1 MNRRTSPWSRGWR
14 SDNGVINR
22 QPTLAVAAFIVH
34 VALDTARNSRNRAHH
49 RPRVNRSVLW
59 LHHST
64 RTRWSRRTYTVREAS
79 TAHSKSKAERHEP
92 SRNRKGSAARC
103 FCGVRMPHGR
113 CAALCLAGDRATMVR
128 SRSRLSPLH
137 SSLAVL
143 SRLTA
148 PFSCANAN
156 GKRPR
161 HATNPHALRGRQ
173 ITQPLHPCSESP
185 RPCPTLSGW
194 SSCRSLRR
202 ASASSAPQLARVP
215 LRVPPRV
222 PPPPPC
228 GCHPYAHQSQPRP
241 AVLAVPGRH

>member
-1 MNRRTSPWSRGWR
+1 MCNEHGWLIVNAAGRRGCAAMNRRTSPRSRGWR

-34 VALDTARNSRNRAHH
+34 VALDTARN
-49 RPRVNRSVLW
+49 
-59 LHHST
+59 
-64 RTRWSRRTYTVREAS
+64 
-79 TAHSKSKAERHEP
+79 
-92 SRNRKGSAARC
+92 RKGSAARC
-103 FCGVRMPHGR
+103 FCGVRMPHGC

-156 GKRPR
+156 GTRPR
-161 HATNPHALRGRQ
+161 HATNPHGLRGRQ

-215 LRVPPRV
+215 MRVPLRVPL
-222 PPPPPC
+222 PPPC

>member
-1 MNRRTSPWSRGWR
+1 MNQKPTSTSHVVLVGRCDSCDSYRRIYCPHGGAKLNET
-14 SDNGVINR
+14 VR
-22 QPTLAVAAFIVH
+22 QT
-34 VALDTARNSRNRAHH
+34 DQ
-49 RPRVNRSVLW
+49 RVNRSVLW
-59 LHHST
+59 LHST
-64 RTRWSRRTYTVREAS
+64 RTRWGTRTYTVRRDLHS
-79 TAHSKSKAERHEP
+79 PGSKSKAEGQEP

-173 ITQPLHPCSESP
+173 TTLPLHPCSESP

>member
-34 VALDTARNSRNRAHH
+34 VTLDTARNSRNRAHH

-64 RTRWSRRTYTVREAS
+64 RTRWGRRTYTVREAS

-148 PFSCANAN
+148 PFSCRQAPKACYQPSCSP
-156 GKRPR
+156 GSTDHPTAASVFRIP
-161 HATNPHALRGRQ
+161 APLPDALRMV
-173 ITQPLHPCSESP
+173 L
-185 RPCPTLSGW
+185 LS
-194 SSCRSLRR
+194 
-202 ASASSAPQLARVP
+202 
-215 LRVPPRV
+215 
-222 PPPPPC
+222 
-228 GCHPYAHQSQPRP
+228 
-241 AVLAVPGRH
+241 